1 MLAVLMVIAPMVC
14 HGSDLE
20 ELLSGKRF
28 PLVVKLK
35 DLNGDWR
42 RITARGN
49 GNASGNVSVNVS
61 GNSDSA
67 VSQNNL
73 TGSLGGGQSYV
84 TRGQTASANGQT
96 YLIAY
101 HLPTAGLDLHVLLQ
115 ALATKTPPK
124 AAALTPESSLS
135 LSLLDVRTMGSV
147 EDVSALDMKREI
159 SESENAV
166 KALSNLLKGGEG
178 DKKTQKKPQAEKGK

>member
-1 MLAVLMVIAPMVC
+1 
-14 HGSDLE
+14 
-20 ELLSGKRF
+20 
-28 PLVVKLK
+28 VKLK

-49 GNASGNVSVNVS
+49 GHVSGNVSVNVS
-61 GNSDSA
+61 GNSESA

-73 TGSLGGGQSYV
+73 TGSIGGGQSYV
-84 TRGQTASANGQT
+84 TKGQTASANGQA

-101 HLPTAGLDLHVLLQ
+101 HLPTAGLDLHTLLQ
-115 ALATKTPPK
+115 ALATKAAPA

-147 EDVSALDMKREI
+147 EDVSVFDMKREI
-159 SESENAV
+159 SDSENAL

-178 DKKTQKKPQAEKGK
+178 TKKTQNKPQGETGK